1 MGFWEGSL
9 PKDEP
14 GRWESISNQR
24 SGKGRVVPVG
34 WRGLDLL
41 VPSLRWEG
49 SWSCDPGWS
58 QGQRSTIRIGGPG
71 YMSGTRLGSICLGR
85 VGSW

>member
-1 MGFWEGSL
+1 M
-9 PKDEP
+9 
-14 GRWESISNQR
+14 
-24 SGKGRVVPVG
+24 VPVG

-85 VGSW
+85 VCLNGRGPGDTTKGLSQD